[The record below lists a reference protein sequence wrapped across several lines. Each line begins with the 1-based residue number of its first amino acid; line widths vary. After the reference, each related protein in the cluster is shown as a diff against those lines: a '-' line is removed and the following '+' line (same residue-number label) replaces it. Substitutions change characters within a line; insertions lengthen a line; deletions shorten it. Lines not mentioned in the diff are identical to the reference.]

1 MLTGTAGVRGLSEV
15 GACQAANTGGMPSS
29 RARLLTPYLILVL
42 FASTLILGGPAAAT
56 RSGRQAAGS
65 GLELVATVPYSDGTH
80 IVTGT
85 IKKRDY
91 VFTASAAANGGPSDV
106 RVIDVTTP
114 ERPRVVASLPCG
126 DFQGHLQLSHDKKT
140 LIVGVDRPAGG
151 GACMPAGEQGF
162 ATIDI
167 SNPRKPKPAGYA
179 AIAGG
184 SHSTAAH
191 PRKPLVYNAPEG
203 SPVPERRPADMEV
216 WSIKNPAKPKLV
228 NTIAMPGQHS
238 PHDISFSKDGTMA
251 ATANISSFHVLDAR
265 DPADPKVLFSDQCP
279 GCQHTHEARF
289 TPDMKALVVN
299 DEALTGPYPCPGGAL
314 YFYDLAISDGAAD
327 AALTGTYSIGE
338 AGVTATTEPGFC
350 TPHVFDISRDGTKVV
365 ASWHAAGIRYLDIT
379 NRQGA
384 TVGPDSPAGTEG
396 VRELGSYTSEGG
408 DSFSAKFLRGPYMY
422 SVDIPT
428 GLQIFRLA
436 P

>member
-1 MLTGTAGVRGLSEV
+1 MLTL
-15 GACQAANTGGMPSS
+15 
-29 RARLLTPYLILVL
+29 RARFLAPSLVAAL
-42 FASTLILGGPAAAT
+42 VTSSLVGGGPAAAT
-56 RSGRQAAGS
+56 HSARRGTGS
-65 GLELVATVPYSDGTH
+65 GLQLVATVPYADGTH
-80 IVTGT
+80 VVTGT

-91 VFTASAAANGGPSDV
+91 VFTASAAANGAPSDV
-106 RVIDVTTP
+106 RVIDVTIP

-126 DFQGHLQLSHDKKT
+126 EYQGHLQLSHDKKT

-151 GACMPAGEQGF
+151 GTCMPPGEQGF
-162 ATIDI
+162 VTIDI
-167 SNPRKPKPAGYA
+167 SNPRKAKPAGYA

-191 PRKPLVYNAPEG
+191 PTKPLVYNAPEG

-216 WSIKNPAKPKLV
+216 WSIRNPAKPKLV
-228 NTIAMPGQHS
+228 NTIAMPGRHS
-238 PHDISFSKDGTMA
+238 PHDISFSKDGRMA

-265 DPADPKVLFSDQCP
+265 DAVNPVVLYSGQCP

-289 TPDMKALVVN
+289 TPDMKTLVVN
-299 DEALTGPYPCPGGAL
+299 DEALAGPYPCPGGAL
-314 YFYDLAISDGAAD
+314 YFYDLTISDGAAE

-338 AGVTATTEPGFC
+338 VGATATTEAGFC
-350 TPHVFDISRDGTKVV
+350 TPHVFDISRDGTKIA
-365 ASWHAAGIRYLDIT
+365 ASWHAAGVRYLDIT
-379 NRQGA
+379 NREGA
-384 TVGPDSPAGTEG
+384 TVGTDSPSGGG

-408 DSFSAKFLRGPYMY
+408 DSFTAKFLRGPYIY

-428 GLQIFRLA
+428 GLQIFKVA